1 MPESVP
7 SLERTAAELTRLRGA
22 DHPETLLSRAKLARA
37 RQQAGDLQASLGD
50 YEKLLP
56 DLLRALGREQLGTL
70 DVGTS
75 RPIEVKSGDTRE
87 AIAEHEKRVQQLL
100 DRLGATYSRL
110 I

>member
-1 MPESVP
+1 MPESLP

-37 RQQAGDLQASLGD
+37 RQQGGDLQASLSD

-56 DLLRALGREQLGTL
+56 DLLRALGREHVGTL
-70 DVGTS
+70 DVGTT
-75 RPIEVKSGDTRE
+75 RPIEVKSGGTRG
-87 AIAEHEKRVQQLL
+87 AIAEHEKRVQHLL